1 MAISEL
7 KFESREPTRTELLI
21 DALERMGFN
30 RRTMGP
36 AIERLGGLASFIPG
50 VSTTMLPP
58 DASLGDQVLAGFELV
73 PGAAGIKGAGKYI
86 LNESKPML
94 HGSMN
99 KGIEQLTKLVGG
111 MPNVFNPSMQRG
123 GVYLT
128 DDANDALMYA
138 TKGKEYGQIY
148 NVDVN
153 PKGMVDVENLPI
165 GIVSMLRG
173 MTPRK
178 SSRIES
184 VTPSQ
189 FQASDLLKFM
199 EDPDMKY
206 FPRNF
211 NPQISNALR
220 KKGVGSLIFNMTK
233 GTGAGYPIQRMIV
246 LDDKLMKIKKPTY
259 MDEKPVDNP
268 ILSNTP
274 FKVDQLKRLKKLRK
288 YFEDE

>member
-50 VSTTMLPP
+50 VSSTMLPP

-99 KGIEQLTKLVGG
+99 KGIKELTKLVEG
-111 MPNVFNPSMQRG
+111 MPNVLNPSMQRG

-128 DDANDALMYA
+128 DDAADAAMYA
-138 TKGKEYGQIY
+138 TRGKEYGQIY

-153 PKGMVDVENLPI
+153 PKGMVDAENLPF
-165 GIVSMLRG
+165 GIATMLKG
-173 MTPRK
+173 MASSK
-178 SSRIES
+178 SARIES

-189 FQASDLLKFM
+189 FQARDILNFM
-199 EDPDMKY
+199 ENPNMMY

-211 NPQISNALR
+211 DPQISNALL
-220 KKGVGSLIFNMTK
+220 KKGVGSMIFNIK
-233 GTGAGYPIQRMIV
+233 GGSGSKKPFQRMIV
-246 LDDKLMKIKKPTY
+246 LDDKLMKIKKP
-259 MDEKPVDNP
+259 MKVNEKDIDEAALR
-268 ILSNTP
+268 LSP
-274 FKVDQLKRLKKLRK
+274 FKFDQRMKRLRRF
-288 YFEDE
+288 FEDD

>member
-1 MAISEL
+1 MAVSEL

-50 VSTTMLPP
+50 VSSTMLPP

-86 LNESKPML
+86 LNESRPML

-99 KGIEQLTKLVGG
+99 KGIKELTKLVEG
-111 MPNVFNPSMQRG
+111 MPNVLNPSMQRG

-128 DDANDALMYA
+128 DDAADAAMYA
-138 TKGKEYGQIY
+138 TRGKEYGQVY

-153 PKGMVDVENLPI
+153 PKGMYDAENLPF
-165 GIVSMLRG
+165 GIATMLKG
-173 MTPRK
+173 MAPGKNARL
-178 SSRIES
+178 ES

-189 FQASDLLKFM
+189 YQARDILKFM
-199 EDPDMKY
+199 ENPNKLY
-206 FPRNF
+206 FPKNF
-211 NPQISNALR
+211 DPQISDALR
-220 KKGVGSLIFNMTK
+220 KKGVGSLIFNMKK
-233 GTGAGYPIQRMIV
+233 GTGVDYPIQRMIV
-246 LDDKLMKIKKPTY
+246 LDDKLMKIKKP
-259 MDEKPVDNP
+259 MKVSDKDIDEAALR
-268 ILSNTP
+268 LSP
-274 FKVDQLKRLKKLRK
+274 FKFNQRMKRLRR
-288 YFEDE
+288 YFEDEE